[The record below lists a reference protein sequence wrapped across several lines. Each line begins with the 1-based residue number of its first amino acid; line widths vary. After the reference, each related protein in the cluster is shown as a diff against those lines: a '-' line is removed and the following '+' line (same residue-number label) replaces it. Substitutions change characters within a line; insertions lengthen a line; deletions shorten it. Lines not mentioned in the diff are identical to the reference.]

1 MTAPAD
7 VLTVLTHMR
16 IDRAARP
23 TRLTASDRKR
33 VAKPAKRVLRLAD
46 VAKGVGAVVVVI
58 LSLPL
63 LPGFGV

>member
-1 MTAPAD
+1 
-7 VLTVLTHMR
+7 MR

-23 TRLTASDRKR
+23 TRLTESDRKR

-58 LSLPL
+58 LALPL